1 MQLRRGSFL
10 AMLDALM
17 TGICYCEKN
26 TEYNLKLSGQILKLE
41 KKQIYV
47 VCINKMTLNLI

>member
-1 MQLRRGSFL
+1 MQLRRGTFL

-17 TGICYCEKN
+17 TGICYCKKN

-41 KKQIYV
+41 KTN
-47 VCINKMTLNLI
+47 VCRLLK

>member
-1 MQLRRGSFL
+1 MQLRCGIFL
-10 AMLDALM
+10 AMPDALM
-17 TGICYCEKN
+17 TGICYCKNN

-47 VCINKMTLNLI
+47 VCLNKVTLNVL

>member
-1 MQLRRGSFL
+1 MELRCGTFL

-17 TGICYCEKN
+17 TGICYCKKN

-41 KKQIYV
+41 KQQIYV
-47 VCINKMTLNLI
+47 VCLNKVTLNLI

>member
-1 MQLRRGSFL
+1 MQLRRGTFL

-17 TGICYCEKN
+17 TGICYCKKN

-41 KKQIYV
+41 KK
-47 VCINKMTLNLI
+47 TNLCSLLK

>member
-1 MQLRRGSFL
+1 VLS
-10 AMLDALM
+10 MLSRAK
-17 TGICYCEKN
+17 KN

-47 VCINKMTLNLI
+47 VCLNKVTLNVL

>member
-1 MQLRRGSFL
+1 MQLKRRTFFV
-10 AMLDALM
+10 MLDSLM
-17 TGICYCEKN
+17 TGICYCKNN

-47 VCINKMTLNLI
+47 VCLNKVTLNVL